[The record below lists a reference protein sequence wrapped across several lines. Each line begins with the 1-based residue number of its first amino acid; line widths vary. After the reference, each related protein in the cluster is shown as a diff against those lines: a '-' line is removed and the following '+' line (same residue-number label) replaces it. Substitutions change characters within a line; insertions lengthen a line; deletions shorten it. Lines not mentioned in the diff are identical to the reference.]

1 MYINDT
7 GASAGAVPTN
17 RYQPTMF
24 LRFLRMTSDHLALN
38 YTITFADPPDSSR
51 FVLAKVAVKS
61 LNDEIMDVAF
71 VEAVGERNYH
81 GGLPSMMEDYRFDH
95 AVALG
100 EHWAYIYLIDLDGQS
115 YSGRFMGFMASDS
128 AVMKGTVYREYYSD
142 WIQPWYESS
151 LIYAL

>member
-1 MYINDT
+1 
-7 GASAGAVPTN
+7 
-17 RYQPTMF
+17 
-24 LRFLRMTSDHLALN
+24 MTSDDSTLN

-51 FVLAKVAVKS
+51 FVSAKVAVKS

-71 VEAVGERNYH
+71 VKAVGEGNYH

-100 EHWAYIYLIDLDGQS
+100 EHWAYKYLIDLDGQS

-142 WIQPWYESS
+142 WIQPWYE
-151 LIYAL
+151 